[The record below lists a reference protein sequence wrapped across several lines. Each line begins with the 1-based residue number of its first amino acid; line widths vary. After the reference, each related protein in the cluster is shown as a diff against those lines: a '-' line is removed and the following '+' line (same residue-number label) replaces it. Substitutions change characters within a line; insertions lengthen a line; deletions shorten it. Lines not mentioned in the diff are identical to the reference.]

1 MSRKVTLRALLAV
14 AAVLVV
20 VAGAGLAAHHGWTGY
35 DEQKALTLTGTVKA
49 VAITNP
55 HGYVDLVTKDKTW
68 HIVLAPPS
76 RMEARGLTAE
86 MIKPGTTVTVM
97 GYPHKQI
104 ATELRAENI
113 TVADKKTELR

>member
-1 MSRKVTLRALLAV
+1 MTLRALAV
-14 AAVLVV
+14 AAVLLVV
-20 VAGAGLAAHHGWTGY
+20 GGASLVAHHGWTGY
-35 DEQKALTLTGTVKA
+35 DEQKPLTLTGTVKA

-68 HIVLAPPS
+68 HVVLAPPA
-76 RMEARGLTAE
+76 RMEARGLKPD

-97 GYPHKQI
+97 GYAHREI
-104 ATELRAENI
+104 TTELRAENI